1 MRHHELIGGRKEKKK
16 NQKKKKIAEESRTIV
31 KFLHYLSQLTIIIPH
46 WTGIVRETEQRG
58 DQRRKLVRERF
69 AEEHDATRSG
79 ESIQP
84 VRQNHHVADT
94 LRQHHR

>member
-31 KFLHYLSQLTIIIPH
+31 KFLHYLSQLTIIIP